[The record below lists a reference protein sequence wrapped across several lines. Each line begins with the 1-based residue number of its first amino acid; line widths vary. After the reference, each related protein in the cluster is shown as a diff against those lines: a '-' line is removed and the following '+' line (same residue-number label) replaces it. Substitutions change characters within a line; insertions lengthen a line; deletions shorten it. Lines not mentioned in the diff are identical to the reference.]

1 MTQGIKM
8 NLCICA
14 VILYN
19 LKNHI
24 SNIYV
29 TPWNKSSSRSDF
41 LLKLNKFSNFYVGQ
55 KYPIHSLMMEK
66 YGVS

>member
-1 MTQGIKM
+1 MRHDIEKTDFLKSKTLILAQEFTQPIPQGIKM

-19 LKNHI
+19 LQNHI

-29 TPWNKSSSRSDF
+29 TP
-41 LLKLNKFSNFYVGQ
+41 
-55 KYPIHSLMMEK
+55 
-66 YGVS
+66 